1 MMDITRNQ
9 FFYAG
14 LVLLL
19 LGIQFRMVESFDL
32 NGELTR
38 LVNERSGKPV
48 AAVGDVAQTLTQSE
62 KPLLKAR
69 NIRPPA
75 RPPRRENRENPRE
88 TSRQPARH
96 GRRRSMLSHWPVLVA
111 VGG

>member
-38 LVNERSGKPV
+38 ILAEQSGKPL
-48 AAVGDVAQTLTQSE
+48 AAVGNVAQALTQSE
-62 KPLLKAR
+62 KPLVKAK
-69 NIRPPA
+69 NVRPPDWLGWSLA
-75 RPPRRENRENPRE
+75 
-88 TSRQPARH
+88 SA
-96 GRRRSMLSHWPVLVA
+96 GSVLILHSWA
-111 VGG
+111 MKKPGA

>member
-32 NGELTR
+32 NGDLTR
-38 LVNERSGKPV
+38 LLAEQSNKPLV
-48 AAVGDVAQTLTQSE
+48 AMGNAAQSLTQSE
-62 KPLLKAR
+62 KPLLKPK
-69 NIRPPA
+69 NIRPPEWLGWSLA
-75 RPPRRENRENPRE
+75 
-88 TSRQPARH
+88 SA
-96 GRRRSMLSHWPVLVA
+96 GSVLILHSWA
-111 VGG
+111 MKKPGA